1 MRKYECTFIINPEKE
16 EEEAK
21 QITEEIK
28 SYFEE
33 NKAKIKKID
42 EWGTKELAYE
52 IDGHNNGFYTVI
64 KFEANSDK
72 ITLFKEFM
80 RKNKNILRHIIVV
93 KEK

>member
-16 EEEAK
+16 EKAK
-21 QITEEIK
+21 EIIEEIK

-42 EWGTKELAYE
+42 EWGLKELAYE

-64 KFEANSDK
+64 NFEADSEKAN
-72 ITLFKEFM
+72 LLKEFM
-80 RKNKNILRHIIVV
+80 RKNTNILRHILVV

>member
-16 EEEAK
+16 EEAK
-21 QITEEIK
+21 EIIEEIK

-42 EWGTKELAYE
+42 EWGIKELAYE
-52 IDGHNNGFYTVI
+52 INGHNNGFYTVI
-64 KFEANSDK
+64 KFEADPEK
-72 ITLFKEFM
+72 VDLLKESM
-80 RKNKNILRHIIVV
+80 RKNNNILRYILVV

>member
-16 EEEAK
+16 EEVKE
-21 QITEEIK
+21 IIEEIK

-42 EWGTKELAYE
+42 EWGIKELAYE
-52 IDGHNNGFYTVI
+52 IDGYNNGFYTVI
-64 KFEANSDK
+64 NFESDPEK
-72 ITLFKEFM
+72 VNTFKEFM
-80 RKNKNILRHIIVV
+80 QKNNNILRHILVV

>member
-16 EEEAK
+16 EEVK
-21 QITEEIK
+21 QIIEEIK
-28 SYFEE
+28 AYFEK

-42 EWGTKELAYE
+42 EWGIKELAYE

-64 KFEANSDK
+64 NFEADSEKVNH
-72 ITLFKEFM
+72 FKEYM
-80 RKNKNILRHIIVV
+80 GKNNNILRHILVV